1 MGECLGWNQARV
13 DAELDYVRT
22 RLRLAASGRALL
34 AEPLVHPDLV
44 CIVATVWHS
53 DASVATQIQLP
64 GMLRCE
70 GALSGEAGSAR

>member
-44 CIVATVWHS
+44 S
-53 DASVATQIQLP
+53 
-64 GMLRCE
+64 
-70 GALSGEAGSAR
+70 